1 MDSSANVRVKGAIC
15 RVLLVE
21 DNELNRIILSRRL
34 ERKQF
39 QVSIA
44 VDGQQALD
52 MVVEERPDLILMD
65 LSLPVMDGLE
75 AIRRLKADEA
85 TRDIPIIVLTAH
97 SLKTDRDGAFEAGCD
112 EFDVKPINFPRLL
125 SKFEGLIQ
133 TPAQVT

>member
-21 DNELNRIILSRRL
+21 DNELNSIILSRRL

-75 AIRRLKADEA
+75 ATRRLKSNEA

-125 SKFEGLIQ
+125 SKFEGLLQ